1 MPVPT
6 QLVFHGFGPSPA
18 LAALVHQNVDRLSR
32 HQFRIT
38 SCRVTLDKPHQHH
51 RKGNLF
57 SVRVD
62 LRIPGLQIVVTRS
75 PDLHQA
81 HQDMRVLIHDVF
93 DEACRRLSQVSGR
106 RRDHDRHSEPS
117 RPLIVGRVIRM
128 VREPGVNEGYGFI
141 QTQDGREVY
150 FNGKSVLDKKFDRLK
165 IGVRVRFAEEI
176 GENGPQAST
185 VRA

>member
-6 QLVFHGFGPSPA
+6 QLIFHGFGPSPA
-18 LAALVHQNVDRLSR
+18 LAALIHQDVERLTR
-32 HQFRIT
+32 HQLRMT
-38 SCRVTLDKPHQHH
+38 SCRVTLDKPHRHH
-51 RKGNLF
+51 QKGNLF

-62 LRIPGLQIVVTRS
+62 LRIPGRQIIVTRS

-81 HQDMRVLIHDVF
+81 HQDIRVLIHDVF
-93 DEACRRLSQVSGR
+93 DEVSRRLSEISGR
-106 RRDHDRHSEPS
+106 RRDHDRQWTPS
-117 RPLIVGRVIRM
+117 RPLTVGRVVRM

-141 QTQDGREVY
+141 QTQEGREVY
-150 FNGKSVLDKKFDRLK
+150 FNGKSVLNKKFDHLK
-165 IGVRVRFAEEI
+165 VGAWVRFAEEA